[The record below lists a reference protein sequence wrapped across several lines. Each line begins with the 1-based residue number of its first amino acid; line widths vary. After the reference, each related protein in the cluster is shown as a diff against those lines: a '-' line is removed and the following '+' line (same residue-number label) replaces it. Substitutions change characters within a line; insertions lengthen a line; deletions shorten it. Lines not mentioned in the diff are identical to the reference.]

1 MASVKLF
8 SYALL
13 FVLAA
18 SANDVMARTLQDT
31 YLRERHEKWMSEY
44 GRVYAD
50 ANEKEKRFQIF
61 KNNVEFIESSNRA
74 GSNSYRVDVN
84 GFADLT
90 NDEFRASRNGFKP
103 SNKLK
108 GDTSFTHANVTAP
121 SNMDWRKKGA
131 VTPIKDQGQCGKHHD
146 N

>member
-8 SYALL
+8 SHALL
-13 FVLAA
+13 FILAA
-18 SANDVMARTLQDT
+18 LANDVMARTLQDT
-31 YLRERHEKWMSEY
+31 YLRERHEKWMSEH

-74 GSNSYRVDVN
+74 ASNSYRLDVN

-90 NDEFRASRNGFKP
+90 NAEFRASRNGFKP

-108 GDTSFTHANVTAP
+108 AAAETSSFTHANVTAP
-121 SNMDWRKKGA
+121 SSMDWRKKGA
-131 VTPIKDQGQCGKHHD
+131 VTAIKDQGQCG